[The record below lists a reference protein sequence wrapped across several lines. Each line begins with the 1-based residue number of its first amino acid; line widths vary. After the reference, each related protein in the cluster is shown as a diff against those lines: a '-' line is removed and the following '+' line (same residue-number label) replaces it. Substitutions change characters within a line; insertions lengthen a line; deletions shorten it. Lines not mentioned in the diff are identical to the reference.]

1 MRRLGLI
8 ANLTREGALAGLRL
22 LADEAARCG
31 LSLIADPAA
40 AAALPGLEVC
50 VPADFGTAGAEAVI
64 ALGGD
69 GSLLAA
75 AHTLASAGLDL
86 PLIGLNV
93 GRFGYLTAANED
105 GFGEV
110 LDALA
115 AGRCAIRSRTA
126 LAAVRVSP
134 DGGEAP
140 LHDALNDF
148 VVSRNGGG
156 HTLTLDLAMDGQP
169 VARYACD
176 GLIVA
181 TPTGSTAYSLSAGGP
196 VLVAGTPALV
206 LSVIAPHALTAR
218 PLVVPDTTQI
228 RVRLAAADEAT
239 VYGDGLCE
247 GPLLPGGELRITAS
261 PRRIRIVVPDG
272 MTPYTALARK
282 LGWGAAFTR

>member
-22 LADEAARCG
+22 LASEAARRG
-31 LSLIADPAA
+31 MSLVVDPET
-40 AAALPGLEVC
+40 AAALPGLETC
-50 VPADFGTAGAEAVI
+50 SPGIFGAVGAEAVI

-75 AHTLASAGLDL
+75 AHTLAAAGLDL

-115 AGRCAIRSRTA
+115 EGRYVIRSRTA
-126 LAAVRVSP
+126 LAAVLTAP
-134 DGGEAP
+134 DGSSAP

-148 VVSRNGGG
+148 VVSRDGGG

-169 VARYACD
+169 VARYTCD

-181 TPTGSTAYSLSAGGP
+181 TPTGSTAYSLSVGGP

-218 PLVVPDTTQI
+218 PLVVPDTTEI
-228 RVRLAAADEAT
+228 RVRLGRADGAS
-239 VYGDGLCE
+239 VYGDGFRE
-247 GPLLPGGELRITAS
+247 GPLLPGGELRVTAS
-261 PRRIRIVVPDG
+261 ARRVRIVVPDG
-272 MTPYTALARK
+272 MTPYTSLARK